1 MPIGD
6 LFLGVLVAF
15 IWAANFVAVRFGLDA
30 GLPPLL
36 LTALR
41 FLVVAMLIPAFSRP
55 CGWRAL
61 LGLGTLLGLG
71 QLGLSTLAVS
81 AGLSPGI
88 ASLAMQSQA
97 FFTIGLAAVVLRE
110 RPSIRNIIGAVIA
123 GLGII
128 LLVVSR
134 GNGAGMVPLS
144 GLALIL
150 VAALCW
156 AAGNLLLRR
165 AGRGVNPLGL
175 AVWMAALAALPLLAF
190 SWSLEGSPITILAT
204 VRMPAVAAGVVV
216 YSAAGSTLAATGIW
230 AWLLGRHQAARV
242 APLSLLVPVFGMSL
256 SAILLH
262 ERFDPLDLLAAA
274 LVLSGLITS
283 LKPASPLR
291 ASLQPEG

>member
-30 GLPPLL
+30 GVPPLL

-41 FLVVAMLIPAFSRP
+41 FLAVAVLIPAFPRP
-55 CGWRAL
+55 CGWRPL

-110 RPSIRNIIGAVIA
+110 RPSSRNVIGAAVA
-123 GLGII
+123 GLGIAF
-128 LLVVSR
+128 LVISR
-134 GNGAGMVPLS
+134 GEGAAMVPLS

-150 VAALCW
+150 AAALCW
-156 AAGNLLLRR
+156 AAGNLLLRH
-165 AGRGVNPLGL
+165 AARGANPLAI
-175 AVWMAALAALPLLAF
+175 AVWMAAITALPLLVL
-190 SWSLEGSPITILAT
+190 SWGLEGSPVMILSA
-204 VRMPAVAAGVVV
+204 VHMPAVAAGVVA
-216 YSAAGSTLAATGIW
+216 YSAVGSTLAATGIW
-230 AWLLGRHQAARV
+230 AYLLGRHQAARV

-256 SAILLH
+256 SAMLLH
-262 ERFDPLDLLAAA
+262 EQFAPLDLLAAA
-274 LVLSGLITS
+274 LVLAGLIIS
-283 LKPASPLR
+283 LKPVSVRR